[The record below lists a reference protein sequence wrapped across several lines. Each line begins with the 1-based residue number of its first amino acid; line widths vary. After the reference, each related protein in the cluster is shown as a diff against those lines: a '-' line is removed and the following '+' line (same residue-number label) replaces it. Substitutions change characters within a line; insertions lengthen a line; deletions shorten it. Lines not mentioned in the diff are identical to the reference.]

1 VTTVLWVRVTG
12 CTVYAFPPSM
22 TGSQLDDEQYQ
33 AGTFR
38 GTGLG
43 TTTASANTTGD
54 PAYLG
59 EFDSRT
65 DAIHAVLR
73 HHDIIPTDNSVGIR

>member
-1 VTTVLWVRVTG
+1 MTVLWVRVTG
-12 CTVYAFPPSM
+12 CTVYVFPPTM

-43 TTTASANTTGD
+43 TTTATANTGAD
-54 PAYLG
+54 PEHLG
-59 EFDSRT
+59 EYETRAE
-65 DAIHAVLR
+65 AIHAVLR
-73 HHDIIPTDNSVGIR
+73 HHDIVPTENSVGIR